1 MGDIVKG
8 VLGGGWSL
16 LVGWI
21 LPSAINLLI
30 LGFLV
35 VPDFEPLDWRKQ
47 GPLMLAGAAVLG
59 LILASLQTPLYRLLS
74 GLVGWRPGGG
84 GPLNWS
90 YIRQK
95 RHWRVLNERV
105 DYMEMTLAAESKKG
119 LREGLRERFEA
130 LKGGETAARHGA
142 RDLGRTATQRGL
154 LRERRDRYPA
164 SEDQVVPTRL
174 GNAIRRVEEYS
185 YDRFRLDSQRLA
197 NEMYAVGSEMARKQV
212 DQARTTIDFFV
223 CLLYGH
229 LIVAFVALVAGP
241 HRIGAAVLAALSGW
255 WYDRAVKAT
264 DDWAGAT
271 RALANLARKPLAAN
285 LGLKLPSSLDKE
297 REMWAA
303 VSRMAQRR
311 HDDRSAELDTF
322 RDSG

>member
-30 LGFLV
+30 LGVLV
-35 VPDFEPLDWRKQ
+35 APDFEPLDWRKQ
-47 GPLMLAGAAVLG
+47 GPLLLVGAAVLG
-59 LILASLQTPLYRLLS
+59 LLLASLQMPLYRLLS

-90 YIRQK
+90 WERQK
-95 RHWRVLNERV
+95 RRRRELNDRV
-105 DYMEMTLAAESKKG
+105 DFVEMTRAAASDSG
-119 LREGLRERFEA
+119 LREALQGRFEA
-130 LKGGETAARHGA
+130 LKQGDTAAKYGQK
-142 RDLGRTATQRGL
+142 DLASTGTQRGL
-154 LRERRDRYPA
+154 LRERRDRYPV

-197 NEMYAVGSEMARKQV
+197 YEMYAVGSEVARKQT
-212 DQARTTIDFFV
+212 DQARTTVDFFV

-229 LIVAFVALVAGP
+229 LLVAVAALVAGP
-241 HRIGAAVLAALSGW
+241 HRIGAAVLAGLSVW

-271 RALANLARKPLAAN
+271 RALANLARKPLAAS

-297 REMWAA
+297 RRMWAA

-311 HDDRSAELDTF
+311 HDDRSAELDTY
-322 RDSG
+322 RDAD